1 MTQFVAANGLQVG
14 YESHGA
20 GPPLVIDS
28 CWLSHLQ
35 DDWESP
41 VGRHYLTELGKVA
54 TVYRFDE
61 RRILAGR
68 IESAGQVL
76 HLVMNDPWFAW
87 LRPMSAL
94 VVQAD
99 ETLDN
104 DHGVSASDVAAFGA
118 QIRDLLQGPGGG
130 PDCQPAFQRVLQE
143 APEAVV
149 AQGRLTAALAQP

>member
-1 MTQFVAANGLQVG
+1 MT
-14 YESHGA
+14 
-20 GPPLVIDS
+20 D
-28 CWLSHLQ
+28 
-35 DDWESP
+35 SP
-41 VGRHYLTELGKVA
+41 VPGAIAAARLRAMRMALLALHKTLLDY
-54 TVYRFDE
+54 E
-61 RRILAGR
+61 RLRYERTHGR
-68 IESAGQVL
+68 IDTAGQAL

-130 PDCQPAFQRVLQE
+130 PDFQPAFQRVLQE

-149 AQGRLTAALAQP
+149 AQGRMTAALAQP

>member
-1 MTQFVAANGLQVG
+1 MT
-14 YESHGA
+14 
-20 GPPLVIDS
+20 D
-28 CWLSHLQ
+28 
-35 DDWESP
+35 SP
-41 VGRHYLTELGKVA
+41 VPGAIAAARLRAMRMALLALHKTLLDY
-54 TVYRFDE
+54 E
-61 RRILAGR
+61 RVRYERTHGR
-68 IESAGQVL
+68 IDTAGQAL
-76 HLVMNDPWFAW
+76 HLVMNDPCFAW

-130 PDCQPAFQRVLQE
+130 PDFQPAFQRVLQE

>member
-1 MTQFVAANGLQVG
+1 MT
-14 YESHGA
+14 
-20 GPPLVIDS
+20 D
-28 CWLSHLQ
+28 
-35 DDWESP
+35 SP
-41 VGRHYLTELGKVA
+41 VPGAIAAARLRAMRMALLALHKALLDY
-54 TVYRFDE
+54 E
-61 RRILAGR
+61 RLRYERTHGR
-68 IESAGQVL
+68 IDTAGQAL

-130 PDCQPAFQRVLQE
+130 PDFQPAFQRVLQE

>member
-1 MTQFVAANGLQVG
+1 MT
-14 YESHGA
+14 
-20 GPPLVIDS
+20 D
-28 CWLSHLQ
+28 
-35 DDWESP
+35 SP
-41 VGRHYLTELGKVA
+41 VPGAIAAAWLRAMRMALLALHKTLLDY
-54 TVYRFDE
+54 E
-61 RRILAGR
+61 RLRYERTHGR
-68 IESAGQVL
+68 IDTAGQAL

-130 PDCQPAFQRVLQE
+130 PDFQPAFQRVLQE

>member
-1 MTQFVAANGLQVG
+1 MT
-14 YESHGA
+14 
-20 GPPLVIDS
+20 D
-28 CWLSHLQ
+28 
-35 DDWESP
+35 SP
-41 VGRHYLTELGKVA
+41 VPGAIAAARLRAMRMALLALHKTLLDY
-54 TVYRFDE
+54 E
-61 RRILAGR
+61 RLRYERAHGR
-68 IESAGQVL
+68 IDTAGQAL

-130 PDCQPAFQRVLQE
+130 PDFQPAFQRVLQE

>member
-1 MTQFVAANGLQVG
+1 MT
-14 YESHGA
+14 
-20 GPPLVIDS
+20 D
-28 CWLSHLQ
+28 
-35 DDWESP
+35 SP
-41 VGRHYLTELGKVA
+41 VPGAIAAARLRAMRMALLALHKTLLDY
-54 TVYRFDE
+54 E
-61 RRILAGR
+61 RLRYERTHGR
-68 IESAGQVL
+68 IDTAGQAL

-130 PDCQPAFQRVLQE
+130 PDFQPAFQRVLQE

>member
-1 MTQFVAANGLQVG
+1 VPGAIAAARLRAMRMALLALHKTLLD
-14 YESHGA
+14 YER
-20 GPPLVIDS
+20 L
-28 CWLSHLQ
+28 
-35 DDWESP
+35 
-41 VGRHYLTELGKVA
+41 RY
-54 TVYRFDE
+54 E
-61 RRILAGR
+61 RTHGR
-68 IESAGQVL
+68 IDTAGQAL

-130 PDCQPAFQRVLQE
+130 PDFQPAFQRVLQE

-149 AQGRLTAALAQP
+149 AQGRMTAALAQP

>member
-1 MTQFVAANGLQVG
+1 MT
-14 YESHGA
+14 
-20 GPPLVIDS
+20 D
-28 CWLSHLQ
+28 
-35 DDWESP
+35 SP
-41 VGRHYLTELGKVA
+41 VPGAMAAARLRAMRMALLALHKTLLDY
-54 TVYRFDE
+54 E
-61 RRILAGR
+61 RLRYERTHGR
-68 IESAGQVL
+68 IDTAGQAL

-130 PDCQPAFQRVLQE
+130 PDFQPAFQRVLQE